1 MKTQHQELIKKVTKM
16 ETIPFVMSGIA
27 ADSEGHV
34 ISEDGLIAMAEAIE
48 AGETAVAELVTL
60 KANASK
66 LQQAATDAAAA
77 QKTAEDA
84 LKVEQGKVA
93 TLEAK
98 VAKLEEA
105 DGGKPSGAHGAADPK
120 EGEEQ
125 DDLSQYETSF
135 DKEAKQLTGA

>member
-1 MKTQHQELIKKVTKM
+1 MKTEHQQLIKKVTKM

-48 AGETAVAELVTL
+48 AGETAVAELVTV
-60 KANASK
+60 KANASTLK
-66 LQQAATDAAAA
+66 QAATDAAAA

-84 LKVEQGKVA
+84 LKTEQEKVA

-105 DGGKPSGAHGAADPK
+105 DGGKPSGAKGAADPK
-120 EGEEQ
+120 DPNQ
-125 DDLSQYETSF
+125 KDDLSQYETSF